1 MAEVN
6 INVTAHELDPTKK
19 YVVEIRRGDLGLDAS
34 EALVKQLQRLGVDGI
49 VVITETGEAIKVK
62 EVPDNA
68 K

>member
-1 MAEVN
+1 MTDVT

-19 YVVEIRRGDLGLDAS
+19 YVVEIRRGDLGLEAS
-34 EALVKQLQRLGVDGI
+34 EGLAKQLQRLGVVGI

>member
-1 MAEVN
+1 MAELN

-19 YVVEIRRGDLGLDAS
+19 YVVEIRRGDLGLDAC
-34 EALVKQLQRLGVDGI
+34 EYLVKELQRLGVDGI

-62 EVPDNA
+62 EVPQNA

>member
-19 YVVEIRRGDLGLDAS
+19 YVVEIRRGDLGLDACHG
-34 EALVKQLQRLGVDGI
+34 LVKQLQALGVDGL
-49 VVITETGEAIKVK
+49 VVLTETGEAIKVK
-62 EVPDNA
+62 EVPQNA